1 MNEVKW
7 NDSFN
12 IGVDII
18 DKAHEKLFS
27 IVGKLITLN
36 EETDKQRH
44 ACQEGIKFLKNYTIQ
59 HFAEEEDYMN
69 SINYNEYAIHKSLH
83 DNMRSK
89 TLPALERE
97 LERRNYSIESVRH
110 FLGICV
116 GWLNS
121 HVMIEDHAI
130 TGQIPN
136 KWIHHSSED
145 EIASLDKAITQ
156 AVYDLFRVNAQI
168 VSEHYSGE
176 DFSAG
181 NMLCYR
187 LDYLSHE
194 GKLIHVFLTYE
205 ERLALHTLGTM
216 LGRSIKAVDD
226 TVAYTIKILSQQF
239 VGRVGTHFVPQN
251 KYRFKSS
258 NLLTFD
264 QILQAFDK
272 EYPPYSLLF
281 NTGGKGYFAFCI
293 K

>member
-69 SINYNEYAIHKSLH
+69 SINYSGYAIHKSLH
-83 DNMRSK
+83 DDMRSK
-89 TLPALERE
+89 TLPVLEKE

-145 EIASLDKAITQ
+145 KIASLDKAITQ

-194 GKLIHVFLTYE
+194 GKPVHVFLIYE

-216 LGRSIKAVDD
+216 LGRPIHAVDD

-251 KYRFKSS
+251 KYRFKSG
-258 NLLTFD
+258 NLLTFE
-264 QILQAFDK
+264 QILRAFDK
-272 EYPPYSLLF
+272 EYPPCSLLF

-293 K
+293 Q